1 MSGDL
6 LEDLMSSEGMFAY
19 RRAGIFV
26 FFRYSQKDSKVE
38 RLCRKI
44 LARTCLGSFGS
55 KHHLSLENQE
65 KFHSVELNCWDDST
79 NIHILF
85 GIRILNVD
93 TDGEEG
99 NCSERFLEKMIS
111 LCIYNLYHAVRC
123 LTLALYNRSQ
133 VFLSF
138 TPSVL
143 SSPSPVTSTQWPRLH
158 IQPGRDRRSV
168 RPVWRPD
175 SQPLTSAIAV
185 RAGNS
190 WPKYNLPS
198 FYPSFAPPPPWRW
211 RWEEVQESHL
221 HLRSIYGH
229 LSTDTMSSSWALI
242 AAQCAASWRNTGE
255 NKTFYLLIFQG
266 KKSRNY
272 IFGGFL
278 CIIRGYVCVSASRV
292 LVSESVWAHLMR
304 VCLCVCECVFV

>member
-44 LARTCLGSFGS
+44 LARTCLGSFGW
-55 KHHLSLENQE
+55 KHHLSLENQLSSTGE
-65 KFHSVELNCWDDST
+65 MTLQLSAFCLELNVELLEKKEIAVKDFW
-79 NIHILF
+79 
-85 GIRILNVD
+85 
-93 TDGEEG
+93 
-99 NCSERFLEKMIS
+99 EKMIC
-111 LCIYNLYHAVRC
+111 LCISNLYHAVRC
-123 LTLALYNRSQ
+123 LISVLYNRSH

-168 RPVWRPD
+168 WPVWRPH
-175 SQPLTSAIAV
+175 SQPLTSEIVV

-198 FYPSFAPPPPWRW
+198 FYPSFAPPSLWRW
-211 RWEEVQESHL
+211 RREEVQESHP
-221 HLRSIYGH
+221 HLRSI
-229 LSTDTMSSSWALI
+229 
-242 AAQCAASWRNTGE
+242 
-255 NKTFYLLIFQG
+255 
-266 KKSRNY
+266 
-272 IFGGFL
+272 
-278 CIIRGYVCVSASRV
+278 
-292 LVSESVWAHLMR
+292 
-304 VCLCVCECVFV
+304 

>member
-44 LARTCLGSFGS
+44 LARTCLGSFIPR
-55 KHHLSLENQE
+55 EP
-65 KFHSVELNCWDDST
+65 VELNCWDDST
-79 NIHILF
+79 IICVLF
-85 GIRILNVD
+85 GIECRTV
-93 TDGEEG
+93 GEEG
-99 NCSERFLEKMIS
+99 NCSEGFLEKMIC
-111 LCIYNLYHAVRC
+111 LCISNLYHAVRC
-123 LTLALYNRSQ
+123 LISVLYNRSH

-168 RPVWRPD
+168 WPVWRPH
-175 SQPLTSAIAV
+175 SQPLTSEIVV

-198 FYPSFAPPPPWRW
+198 FYPSFAPPSLWRW
-211 RWEEVQESHL
+211 RREEVQESHP
-221 HLRSIYGH
+221 HLRSI
-229 LSTDTMSSSWALI
+229 
-242 AAQCAASWRNTGE
+242 
-255 NKTFYLLIFQG
+255 
-266 KKSRNY
+266 
-272 IFGGFL
+272 
-278 CIIRGYVCVSASRV
+278 
-292 LVSESVWAHLMR
+292 
-304 VCLCVCECVFV
+304 